1 MSFPNNVRSR
11 TRCEDYPYRSYV
23 AAQTR
28 SSPCLSNL
36 SRFLESDASTR
47 YGCRITCMD
56 FTGESSTP
64 SHRNLG
70 KDDLAAL
77 LHDRANR
84 KSGLR
89 GRIVMVEDLTRDVIE
104 QLGSQLN
111 IDPYFFASHLDVF
124 QPDISTPRPYLSK
137 LPSMARTQDSLFLH
151 YHRVLEVDNPT
162 CERTLIRAMNVP
174 RKVKLLPP
182 TKGVSIGFARHCC
195 SVLRTSGK
203 DGLWLCQY
211 RVCLILGLADGR
223 QALFLLTRRQEFS
236 VPPKG
241 RPVRGQCQYLYIPVY
256 SKAVSKTFSLGRIF
270 STFRMPDQDSKGSLC
285 SKI

>member
-1 MSFPNNVRSR
+1 MSFPNKFHSR
-11 TRCEDYPYRSYV
+11 ARCEEYPYRSYV

-47 YGCRITCMD
+47 YDCRITSME
-56 FTGESSTP
+56 FTSESCTP
-64 SHRNLG
+64 SHQSLG
-70 KDDLAAL
+70 MDDLAAL
-77 LHDRANR
+77 LHNRTNR

-89 GRIVMVEDLTRDVIE
+89 GRIMIVEDLTRDVIE

-137 LPSMARTQDSLFLH
+137 LPSMARTRDSLFLH
-151 YHRVLEVDNPT
+151 YHRVLEVDSLT
-162 CERTLIRAMNVP
+162 CQSTLVQAMNVP

-182 TKGVSIGFARHCC
+182 TKGVSTGLARRIGFARHCC

-211 RVCLILGLADGR
+211 RPCL
-223 QALFLLTRRQEFS
+223 
-236 VPPKG
+236 
-241 RPVRGQCQYLYIPVY
+241 
-256 SKAVSKTFSLGRIF
+256 
-270 STFRMPDQDSKGSLC
+270 
-285 SKI
+285 